1 MRLPNIRKIAKAAA
15 KEKAFAHTFYY
26 EEKNGKGMIIDYNR
40 KLSLEQRL
48 SLLDEFVPLI
58 DNWAI
63 CDCCAAT
70 YKFTLKNLDEVFKYI
85 LKYKNG
91 SEYEVRFV
99 CVMMLDYF
107 LNEEYIDKV
116 LNILLSINRKN
127 IILIWRLP
135 GPWLMLMLILR
146 IR

>member
-1 MRLPNIRKIAKAAA
+1 MVI
-15 KEKAFAHTFYY
+15 E
-26 EEKNGKGMIIDYNR
+26 YNR
-40 KLSLEQRL
+40 KLSLKQRL

-70 YKFTLKNLDEVFKYI
+70 YKFTLKNLDEVFNYI

-91 SEYEVRFV
+91 SEYEVRFM

-116 LNILLSINRKN
+116 LNILYQLIGKN